1 VNDAAHQR
9 GEGWPPWVE
18 QWVLPY
24 VDDIALWPVLFA
36 LLGHVAVILVPL
48 MVQVIRNQ
56 SLPALGVLG
65 VLLWNTS
72 LIVRMELRATG
83 RPGRLTAAMVLTWV
97 ASLPLAW
104 WTESTGVF

>member
-1 VNDAAHQR
+1 MSDEPAR

-24 VDDIALWPVLFA
+24 VDDIALWPVLVA

-56 SLPALGVLG
+56 SIPALGVLAM
-65 VLLWNTS
+65 LAWNS
-72 LIVRMELRATG
+72 WLVVRMELRAIG
-83 RPGRLTAAMVLTWV
+83 RAGRLTAAMLGTWTI
-97 ASLPLAW
+97 SLPLAW
-104 WTESTGVF
+104 WTESIGVF